1 MLQTIPTFAA
11 EICRRWISYLSIQRS
26 VEARALCTRCGC
38 VFPLV
43 RRHIDAVAG
52 EGERNSAEKSGRSL
66 PVLCAE
72 EARGAGLPGDLRVL

>member
-26 VEARALCTRCGC
+26 VEARVLCTRCGC

-52 EGERNSAEKSGRSL
+52 EGERNSAEKGGGAR
-66 PVLCAE
+66 PFCMRKKHAVLDCQ
-72 EARGAGLPGDLRVL
+72 GI